1 MLFRS
6 GKPGLDGHSNGAE
19 QIAVR
24 ARDCGMEVIY
34 EGIRMTP
41 ESIVEAAVN
50 ESVHIIG
57 LSILS
62 GSHLPLIA
70 EVMER
75 MRAATLDIPVI
86 VGGIIPDED
95 CDALISMGVSKIYT
109 PKDFDLNRIMLDIV
123 ELAALQHQSRLYP

>member
-1 MLFRS
+1 VAGKLGSPIRLLV

-24 ARDCGMEVIY
+24 ARDCGMKVTY

-50 ESVHIIG
+50 EKVHIVG

-75 MRAATLDIPVI
+75 MQGAGLDIPVI
-86 VGGIIPDED
+86 VGGIIPDDD
-95 CDALISMGVSKIYT
+95 CAALTEMGIARIYT
-109 PKDFDLNRIMLDIV
+109 PKDFDLNRIMLDIITLV
-123 ELAALQHQSRLYP
+123 D